1 MSNLQ
6 THEAE
11 QFAITAAYEALA
23 GDYETRADLR
33 AHEAFRQLARD
44 SCGNPCVL
52 ENHYH
57 CGGCGEVW
65 DDIWSCACDA
75 LCPTCG
81 EDTVPEE
88 SIWAGPDEPELRD
101 LWDSLPQ
108 AEHTGKDCRAGMGAN
123 QGPLHSNGFVGA
135 GAHLENNAH
144 GHAGVAA
151 ASAQDRPFGDHPDFA
166 SEDWRSDVAG
176 GRTRL
181 GYTDWIIAK
190 RGEENGTAPAPDVKS
205 YRIGLAVTVSVYG
218 TVNIEAEN
226 LEAALEKV
234 RADAGDA
241 GVGGGE
247 IWITASDV
255 DWSTQGD
262 FRVLGAVNEDDETD
276 CCGHIELTVDSFDV
290 ISADHLKL
298 ALAANRINS
307 Q

>member
-11 QFAITAAYEALA
+11 QFAITTAYEAPA
-23 GDYETRADLR
+23 GDYETRADLS
-33 AHEAFRQLARD
+33 AHEAFRQLERD
-44 SCGNPCVL
+44 TCGNPCVL

-57 CGGCGEVW
+57 CRGCGEVW
-65 DDIWSCACDA
+65 DDTWSCACDA
-75 LCPTCG
+75 QCPTCG
-81 EDTVPEE
+81 EDTVLEE
-88 SIWAGPDEPELRD
+88 SIWAGPDAPDLRN
-101 LWDSLPQ
+101 LWDSVPE
-108 AEHTGKDCRAGMGAN
+108 AEHTGKDCGAGMGASHE
-123 QGPLHSNGFVGA
+123 PLRSSGFVRA
-135 GAHLENNAH
+135 GDRLEKDAH
-144 GHAGVAA
+144 GHADVAA
-151 ASAQDRPFGDHPDFA
+151 PSAQERPFGDHPDFA
-166 SEDWRSDVAG
+166 SEDWRSDVAK

-181 GYTDWIIAK
+181 GYTDWIMAK
-190 RGEENGTAPAPDVKS
+190 RGEANSSAQAPDVRS
-205 YRIGLAVTVSVYG
+205 YRIRLAITVSVYG
-218 TVNIEAEN
+218 TVCVEAGN

-234 RADAGDA
+234 RADAADA
-241 GVGGGE
+241 SVGGGE

-298 ALAANRINS
+298 ALAANRING